1 MLFTVGVSCI
11 YLFYTYFIPYLYTWG
26 LMNYGILVLTILM
39 LSVDFTVGILLI
51 LAYYLIPSRFIDKP
65 LAYLTEWLRSLHPNL
80 ISNIEGNIRK
90 TFPIHISHPI
100 PEKSIQIWHPHGI
113 TAVSLGVHNAF
124 RITSEEFP
132 KASPVVHFG
141 FNMIPIARDMLR
153 QVDAVPSDYSSIK
166 NALKQKSVA
175 IGLGGVEEMS
185 KVNGKNL
192 EFIIRKRKGIFKI
205 ALETGSPIVPV
216 ISYGENEIFPETE
229 NTFLKALNSNLYQL
243 FKCKLPFPSF
253 RSAYN
258 WTRIMREPLEPI
270 HTYTGKPIQVKKVD
284 EPTEKDIKDLRDIY
298 IASLEELFNQT
309 NIGDYTLK
317 II

>member
-1 MLFTVGVSCI
+1 
-11 YLFYTYFIPYLYTWG
+11 
-26 LMNYGILVLTILM
+26 
-39 LSVDFTVGILLI
+39 
-51 LAYYLIPSRFIDKP
+51 
-65 LAYLTEWLRSLHPNL
+65 
-80 ISNIEGNIRK
+80 
-90 TFPIHISHPI
+90 
-100 PEKSIQIWHPHGI
+100 
-113 TAVSLGVHNAF
+113 
-124 RITSEEFP
+124 
-132 KASPVVHFG
+132 
-141 FNMIPIARDMLR
+141 
-153 QVDAVPSDYSSIK
+153 
-166 NALKQKSVA
+166 
-175 IGLGGVEEMS
+175 
-185 KVNGKNL
+185 
-192 EFIIRKRKGIFKI
+192 
-205 ALETGSPIVPV
+205 LETGSPIVPV

-270 HTYTGKPIQVKKVD
+270 HTYTGKPIQVKKID

>member
-1 MLFTVGVSCI
+1 
-11 YLFYTYFIPYLYTWG
+11 
-26 LMNYGILVLTILM
+26 MNYGLLVLIIFM
-39 LSVDFTVGILLI
+39 LSADFTLGILLI
-51 LAYYLIPSRFIDKP
+51 LTYYLIPSPFIDKP
-65 LAYLTEWLRSLHPNL
+65 LAYLTNWLRSLHPNL

-90 TFPIHISHPI
+90 TFPIHVLHPI
-100 PEKSIQIWHPHGI
+100 PNKSIQIWHPHGI

-166 NALKQKSVA
+166 NALKQRSIA

-216 ISYGENEIFPETE
+216 ISYGENEMFPETE
-229 NTFLKALNSNLYQL
+229 NTFLKEVNSMLYQL

-270 HTYTGKPIQVKKVD
+270 HTYTGKPIHVKKID
-284 EPTEKDIKDLRDIY
+284 EPTEKHIKALRDTY
-298 IASLEELFNQT
+298 IARLEELFKQT
-309 NIGDYTLK
+309 NTGDYTLR

>member
-1 MLFTVGVSCI
+1 
-11 YLFYTYFIPYLYTWG
+11 
-26 LMNYGILVLTILM
+26 
-39 LSVDFTVGILLI
+39 LI

-270 HTYTGKPIQVKKVD
+270 HTYTGKPIQVKKID